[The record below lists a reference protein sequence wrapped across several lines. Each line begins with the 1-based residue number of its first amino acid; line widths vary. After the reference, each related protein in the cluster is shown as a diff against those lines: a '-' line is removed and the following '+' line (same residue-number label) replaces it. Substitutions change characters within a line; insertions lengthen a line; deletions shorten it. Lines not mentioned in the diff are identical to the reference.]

1 MALDGCGK
9 IPFLWSCK
17 AVKSLEVRVPHG
29 LSPEEV
35 RRRLDT
41 ALVHA
46 QKEYASTVGP
56 IEAEWEEQDRMRV
69 RLAVM
74 GMNFDGRIEILV
86 EEVLV
91 SLELPGMAGLFAAR
105 IRDGIQEKLG
115 G

>member
-1 MALDGCGK
+1 M
-9 IPFLWSCK
+9 
-17 AVKSLEVRVPHG
+17 
-29 LSPEEV
+29 
-35 RRRLDT
+35 
-41 ALVHA
+41 
-46 QKEYASTVGP
+46 
-56 IEAEWEEQDRMRV
+56 EAEWEEEDRMRV

-115 G
+115 GLVGSQEA